1 IICIV
6 FLSVVNSMEEEK
18 IEDIEEN
25 EGQENEKKVKKRK
38 PGIIYLSSIPAN
50 MNVSQIRKYFSDYG
64 QLNRVFLQAASKDK
78 MKGKSK
84 KKGLKFTEGWI
95 EYKSKR
101 KAKMAFATLNSK
113 AVGGKKSNP
122 DYDVLWNIKYL
133 PRFKWAYLK
142 QRLEYEREVHRQRM
156 NIEVGQ
162 VRREADH
169 FVKASEWSH
178 KLKKEGEEQIKEN
191 ASSNTKNKK
200 KGKTGVAN
208 NSKEDNFE
216 NNDGNEKKSE
226 EKSENN
232 NGNEKNVTGF
242 VFKQKL
248 TEEEIQKRKE
258 AKRRKNEKYKKL
270 IEKRKKK
277 KQENHNKKQKPVDDL
292 IGSIF
297 VGS

>member
-1 IICIV
+1 
-6 FLSVVNSMEEEK
+6 MDEEK
-18 IEDIEEN
+18 IQDTEGNAEQETEN
-25 EGQENEKKVKKRK
+25 KVKRRK
-38 PGIIYLSSIPAN
+38 PGIIYLSSIPSS

-64 QLNRVFLQAASKDK
+64 QVDRVFLQSASKDK

-95 EYKSKR
+95 EFKSKR
-101 KAKMAFATLNSK
+101 KAKLVFATLNSK
-113 AVGGKKSNP
+113 PVGGKKSNP

-178 KLKKEGEEQIKEN
+178 KLKKEEEEQEQVKDETE
-191 ASSNTKNKK
+191 STQNKK
-200 KGKTGVAN
+200 RKKVGVN
-208 NSKEDNFE
+208 
-216 NNDGNEKKSE
+216 NEKK
-226 EKSENN
+226 EKDNN
-232 NGNEKNVTGF
+232 NVVNANNISGF

-248 TEEEIQKRKE
+248 TEEEILKRKE

-277 KQENHNKKQKPVDDL
+277 KQENRKQKPVDDL